1 MMRKTATKKLCK
13 YIDTIILVVTAENKH
28 SHSFHSPQM
37 IDLCLNILLIY
48 LIIFCLWF
56 FHWVTSCTSNRCCV
70 IACLFSS
77 STETHQMAQ
86 ANEEKNAKFKEAFG
100 IRDDYKSGTA
110 FNQELQAI
118 ERMKEKEAKEK
129 ELRKYESR

>member
-1 MMRKTATKKLCK
+1 
-13 YIDTIILVVTAENKH
+13 
-28 SHSFHSPQM
+28 
-37 IDLCLNILLIY
+37 
-48 LIIFCLWF
+48 
-56 FHWVTSCTSNRCCV
+56 
-70 IACLFSS
+70 
-77 STETHQMAQ
+77 MAQ